1 LGFKAVFSKLEHSDF
16 FNKILTTSLEYLPE
30 NKREEL
36 KEICELIVE
45 EMHPAMIILFGS
57 YARNTWAEE
66 ITREEGINL
75 EFKSDYDLLI
85 VTAKDLNKTANT
97 QWLKTQQ
104 KVSSRKFSTSVSLIQ
119 HSAGYIN
126 KELKAGGYF
135 FTDVVKEGKVLY
147 NSSEVVLEKPGN
159 VDPVEVKKRAKEE
172 FERWMKNANEFIIDF
187 NHAFN
192 RGSFSKA
199 AFELHQATEGL
210 YTAMLLVFTGYKG
223 KIHDLEELGT
233 QIARIHPEF
242 KKVFPMD
249 SKDHIERYH
258 ILKRAYIDARYKK
271 DYKITKEDLVYL
283 SERVWVL
290 KELVGRVCKERINYK
305 N

>member
-1 LGFKAVFSKLEHSDF
+1 
-16 FNKILTTSLEYLPE
+16 LTTSLEYLPE
-30 NKREEL
+30 LKRDEL
-36 KEICELIVE
+36 KEICELIAE

-85 VTAKDLNKTANT
+85 VTAKDLNRTANT

-135 FTDVVKEGKVLY
+135 FTDVIKEGKVLY
-147 NSSEVVLEKPGN
+147 NSGEVVLEKPGN

-172 FERWMKNANEFIIDF
+172 FERWMEKAGFFYDDCIGNLEKGRFAQA
-187 NHAFN
+187 AFN
-192 RGSFSKA
+192 
-199 AFELHQATEGL
+199 LHQATEGY
-210 YTAMLLVFTGYKG
+210 YTAVLLVFTGYKG
-223 KIHDLEELGT
+223 KSHHIEELGT
-233 QIARIHPEF
+233 QIAKIHPEF
-242 KKVFPMD
+242 KEVFPMD
-249 SKDHIERYH
+249 SKDHIERFH
-258 ILKRAYIDARYKK
+258 LLKRAYIDARYKK

-283 SERVWVL
+283 SERVGVL
-290 KELVGRVCKERINYK
+290 KELVGRVCKK
-305 N
+305 KLT